1 MRLGVESMA
10 MKTKPLN
17 RRSNCPLVLRFA
29 PILAVFAA
37 TILIQLPLAAQSV
50 RLITTVAGNG
60 TLGYNGDDIA
70 ATSAELGG
78 PNGVALD
85 SAGNMYIAD
94 TSNFRIRKVDAS
106 TGVISTVAGNGYQ
119 GYDGDNISATSAE
132 LSLPTAVA
140 LDSAGNLYIADT
152 GNVRIREVNASTG
165 LITTVAGNGAYG
177 YNGDNIA
184 ATSAE
189 LYYPAGVALDSAGN
203 LYIVDAINDRIR
215 EVNASTGLITT
226 VAGNGSL
233 GYNGDNIAA
242 TSAELYYPEAVALD
256 SAGNLYIADIGN
268 QRIREVNASTG
279 VISTVTGNGTRGYNG
294 DNIAATSAELCEPVG
309 VALDSAGNLYIE
321 DNDNQRIREVNA
333 STGVISTVTGN
344 GTHGYNGDNVAARSA
359 EFEALA
365 GLVVDRVGN
374 LYFADIEI
382 NRVFK
387 VFSSTS
393 GDFDGDAKA
402 DDVVWRP
409 SRGVWYMIPSG
420 NPNPNSS
427 IVGFDVDIPVRGD
440 FDGDGKTDFAF
451 WRPSTGQ
458 WFIIP
463 SRDPGSPIMQYW
475 GLPGDIP
482 VPGDYDGDGKT
493 DFAVWRPSTGQWL
506 IIPSSSPGS
515 PFGQYWGLPG
525 DIPVPGDYDGDGK
538 TDFAVWRPSTG
549 QWFIMPSSNPGSPI
563 TQSWGL
569 PGDMPAP
576 GDYDGDG
583 KTDFAV
589 WRPSSG
595 QWFVMPSSNPGSPIT
610 QSWGLP
616 GDIPVPADYDGDGNT
631 DFAVWRPS
639 TGQWFLI
646 PSLTPMSPT
655 VTSWGLPGMSRFKS
669 RLASEARAPQS
680 QPAIV

>member
-1 MRLGVESMA
+1 

-17 RRSNCPLVLRFA
+17 LRSNYPLVPRFA

-60 TLGYNGDDIA
+60 TPGYAGDNTA
-70 ATSAELGG
+70 ATSAELNQ
-78 PNGVALD
+78 PFGVAVD
-85 SAGNMYIAD
+85 GAGNLYIAERD
-94 TSNFRIRKVDAS
+94 NACIRKVDAS
-106 TGVISTVAGNGYQ
+106 TGVITTVAGIGWYGYNG
-119 GYDGDNISATSAE
+119 DDIPATSAG
-132 LSLPTAVA
+132 LTPWGVAV
-140 LDSAGNLYIADT
+140 DGAGNLYIAD
-152 GNVRIREVNASTG
+152 NYNQRIRKVDASTG
-165 LITTVAGNGAYG
+165 IITTVAGNGTAG

-189 LYYPAGVALDSAGN
+189 LNYPAGVTVDGAGNVYIVDTWNQRIRKVDASTGLISTVAGDGTWGCEGSGGFNGDNVAATSTGFCYPARVALDGAGN
-203 LYIVDAINDRIR
+203 LYIEDTDDYRIR
-215 EVNASTGLITT
+215 EVSATTGLITT
-226 VAGNGSL
+226 VAGNGTW
-233 GYNGDNIAA
+233 GYYYNYNGDYVAA
-242 TSAELYYPEAVALD
+242 ASAELAY
-256 SAGNLYIADIGN
+256 
-268 QRIREVNASTG
+268 
-279 VISTVTGNGTRGYNG
+279 
-294 DNIAATSAELCEPVG
+294 PVG
-309 VALDSAGNLYIE
+309 
-321 DNDNQRIREVNA
+321 
-333 STGVISTVTGN
+333 
-344 GTHGYNGDNVAARSA
+344 
-359 EFEALA
+359 LA
-365 GLVVDRVGN
+365 VDRVGN
-374 LYFADIEI
+374 LYVADAQI

-409 SRGVWYMIPSG
+409 SRGLWYVIPSG
-420 NPNPNSS
+420 SNPDSP
-427 IVGFDVDIPVRGD
+427 IVGNDADIPVRGD

-463 SRDPGSPIMQYW
+463 SRHPGSPIMQYW

-493 DFAVWRPSTGQWL
+493 DFAVWRPST
-506 IIPSSSPGS
+506 
-515 PFGQYWGLPG
+515 
-525 DIPVPGDYDGDGK
+525 
-538 TDFAVWRPSTG
+538 
-549 QWFIMPSSNPGSPI
+549 
-563 TQSWGL
+563 
-569 PGDMPAP
+569 
-576 GDYDGDG
+576 
-583 KTDFAV
+583 
-589 WRPSSG
+589 G

-655 VTSWGLPGMSRFKS
+655 VTSWGLPGDVPLQK
-669 RLASEARAPQS
+669 PIGQ
-680 QPAIV
+680 